1 MRPGGLVCL
10 SLRTDFWQASLAHP
24 TGVGPVCGA
33 MVAEG
38 RWWEVEVTAAAPY
51 TPLVSDVT
59 YHIRTYRVAE

>member
-1 MRPGGLVCL
+1 
-10 SLRTDFWQASLAHP
+10 
-24 TGVGPVCGA
+24 